1 MELDHE
7 YPKFSDSSNSFWYSL
22 YNQMIKLFKT
32 GGLDVNPN
40 QAGQFPWSWFPVV
53 KKRNILLGSKFLI

>member
-7 YPKFSDSSNSFWYSL
+7 YPKFCDHSL
-22 YNQMIKLFKT
+22 YNQMVKLFKT

-40 QAGQFPWSWFPVV
+40 QAGQF
-53 KKRNILLGSKFLI
+53 LGAGFLW

>member
-1 MELDHE
+1 MELDCK
-7 YPKFSDSSNSFWYSL
+7 YPKFCDSSNSFWYSL

-40 QAGQFPWSWFPVV
+40 QAGQF
-53 KKRNILLGSKFLI
+53 LGAGFLW